1 MPFKYA
7 LFTNN
12 HVLNESS
19 IEKGKKI
26 NFDYYNGKKRIEI
39 TEKKRVFTN
48 KELDYTCIE
57 IFESDDINNYFEIE
71 PELNKYNK
79 QFIEKNQP
87 EIFIL
92 QYPYGIDIS
101 FQMGECFHWKIMK

>member
-12 HVLNESS
+12 HILNESS

-26 NFDYYNGKKRIEI
+26 HFEYYNGKKRIEI
-39 TEKKRVFTN
+39 AEERRVFTN

-71 PELNKYNK
+71 INKYNK
-79 QFIEKNQP
+79 KFIEENKLD
-87 EIFIL
+87 IFIYNIQMVVIYL
-92 QYPYGIDIS
+92 
-101 FQMGECFHWKIMK
+101 FQMGE